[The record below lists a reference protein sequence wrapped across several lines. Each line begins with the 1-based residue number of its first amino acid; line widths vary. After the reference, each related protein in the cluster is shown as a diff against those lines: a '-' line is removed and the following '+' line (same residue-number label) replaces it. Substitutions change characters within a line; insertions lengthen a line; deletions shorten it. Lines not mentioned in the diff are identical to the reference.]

1 MGCRGRNAAVR
12 RPRNRRLGIH
22 QTIVVVVVRNERG
35 RQSVRNSIEVAI
47 ADERIQVSLI
57 GDPVVI
63 PVVWIDAAIGGLD
76 LVRARH
82 EVAVLEKSSL
92 YMYATQ
98 SGKFASG

>member
-1 MGCRGRNAAVR
+1 MQPSVAREIGGSASTKPLSLSSSSFAMNVDGRAFA
-12 RPRNRRLGIH
+12 
-22 QTIVVVVVRNERG
+22 T
-35 RQSVRNSIEVAI
+35 NSIEVAI

-57 GDPVVI
+57 GDSVVI
-63 PVVWIDAAIGGLD
+63 PVIWIDAAIRGFD

-82 EVAVLEKSSL
+82 EVAVLEESSL